1 MLANACR
8 KQNGL
13 WLRSQPLMVV
23 SSGLNAAAWPVVREA
38 AATKEATWAICVPE
52 SRLRKEGMPL
62 PPTRTWWATVG
73 ASGLS
78 ASRSGPIWPFAFA
91 ALSVWQLAQPAL
103 VKTFAPGSF
112 AAGFEL
118 PQPAASSANAIRDT
132 LKREL
137 SFIDAVPRYDSHMVV
152 TARTSLDAQKLR
164 ADFPIFEQEI
174 HGKPLAYLDSAVT
187 SQKPRQV
194 LDAMRDFYETSNA
207 NVHRGV
213 YTLSERATEAFE
225 GARQK
230 VADFVTAPAAREII
244 FTRQATEALNLVAYA
259 WGLNNLGPGDL
270 VVVTELEHHSNF
282 VPWQYIAKRQ
292 GATLRMIHVND
303 EGELDLSDLDEIG
316 KGGSVKVVATN
327 LVSNALGT
335 INPVEKLTEWAHA
348 QGAIMVVDGAQAA
361 PHHPIDVQALGC
373 DFLALS
379 AHKMCGPTG
388 VGALWGR
395 GELLE
400 AMEPFNL
407 GGHMISKVRFEE
419 TTWGEIPHKFE
430 AGTSPIAEAV
440 GLGAAID
447 YLNDIGVEAIEAHE
461 QELAAVALERL
472 GEIPGVLLYGPP
484 AERRAGIVSFNV
496 EGIHP
501 HDVAQVL
508 DSEGV
513 AIRAGHHCCQPLM
526 TRLGVAA
533 TNRASFYLYT
543 VPEEIDRLVD
553 GIHKARRILG

>member
-1 MLANACR
+1 
-8 KQNGL
+8 
-13 WLRSQPLMVV
+13 MV
-23 SSGLNAAAWPVVREA
+23 
-38 AATKEATWAICVPE
+38 AT
-52 SRLRKEGMPL
+52 SR
-62 PPTRTWWATVG
+62 
-73 ASGLS
+73 
-78 ASRSGPIWPFAFA
+78 
-91 ALSVWQLAQPAL
+91 PAL
-103 VKTFAPGSF
+103 EA
-112 AAGFEL
+112 
-118 PQPAASSANAIRDT
+118 
-132 LKREL
+132 KR
-137 SFIDAVPRYDSHMVV
+137 
-152 TARTSLDAQKLR
+152 LR
-164 ADFPIFEQEI
+164 ADFPIFEQKI

-194 LDAMRDFYETSNA
+194 LDAMQTFYETSYA

-213 YTLSERATEAFE
+213 YTLSERATAEFE
-225 GARQK
+225 HAREL
-230 VADFVTAPAAREII
+230 VAGFVNAPSAREII
-244 FTRQATEALNLVAYA
+244 FTRQATEALNLVAYS

-282 VPWQYIAKRQ
+282 VPWQYMAKRT
-292 GATLRMIHVND
+292 GAGFRMIHVNGD
-303 EGELDLSDLDEIG
+303 GELDLGDLDAIPSEG
-316 KGGSVKVVATN
+316 NVKVVANN

-335 INPVEKLTEWAHA
+335 INPVEKLTDWAHE

-361 PHHPIDVQALGC
+361 PHHPVDVQALGC

-395 GELLE
+395 RELLE

-419 TTWGEIPHKFE
+419 TTWGELPHKFE

-440 GLGAAID
+440 GLGAAIE
-447 YLNDIGVEAIEAHE
+447 YLEGVGIEAIERHE
-461 QELAAVALERL
+461 QELAAYALGRL
-472 GEIPGVLLYGPP
+472 GEIPEIKLYGPP
-484 AERRAGIVSFNV
+484 PERRAGIVSFNV
-496 EGIHP
+496 GDIHP

-526 TRLGVAA
+526 TRFGVAA

-543 VPEEIDRLVD
+543 LREEIDRLVE
-553 GIHKARRILG
+553 GIHKTRKILG